1 MINLSFCSGP
11 YLSFFVFGLAIML
24 IPTTHAD
31 TSAAS
36 VTIEAIRDSALRICV
51 QKALPA
57 GGSGSLD
64 EITELK
70 CHNQGVESVTGLE
83 HLTGLRKLSLFRNRI
98 QQFDVA
104 LPQSLESLNLARN
117 QLDSLTLSQLP
128 HLHELFVFGNRLKG
142 LELHHL
148 PQLVSLRA
156 NDNRLT
162 LFKYQGLEQV
172 EKIYLFNNQLETLD
186 IYHLPAMHYMDCR
199 QNPMPD
205 ELYDEMDRLEQVTFL
220 HDGNADDW

>member
-11 YLSFFVFGLAIML
+11 CLSFFVFGLAVLLM
-24 IPTTHAD
+24 PKTHAD
-31 TSAAS
+31 RPSASA
-36 VTIEAIRDSALRICV
+36 TIEAIRDPALRMCV

-57 GGSGSLD
+57 SSSGSLD

-70 CHNQGVESVTGLE
+70 CHNQGVESVAGLE
-83 HLTGLRKLSLFRNRI
+83 HLAGLRKLSLFRNRI
-98 QQFDVA
+98 RQFDVA

-128 HLHELFVFGNRLKG
+128 HLRELYVFGNRLKR

-148 PQLVSLRA
+148 PELTSLRA

-162 LFKYQGLEQV
+162 LFKYQELEQM

-186 IYHLPAMHYMDCR
+186 IYHLPAMRYMDCR